1 MKFFLLCYIYE
12 INPCWYMWIQFIHL
26 NGILFCGFFCL
37 LVSKFVYSPT
47 DGHLSGFLIFAISS
61 TATIN
66 IHIKVSLHSNLQ
78 MFLCEESLF
87 RAGKLVHRV
96 YRVSS
101 LVDVVKL
108 FSKYFV
114 QINIPNRNIWELT
127 LLHIQATIW
136 YHQALSNFF
145 HLMMWSGDLLLFC
158 ISLFTRK
165 SLTMFYMFIGY

>member
-1 MKFFLLCYIYE
+1 MV
-12 INPCWYMWIQFIHL
+12 
-26 NGILFCGFFCL
+26 FCFVGFFACL
-37 LVSKFVYSPT
+37 YQNLFIYSTT
-47 DGHLSGFLIFAISS
+47 DGHLSDFLIFAISS

-108 FSKYFV
+108 FPKYFV
-114 QINIPNRNIWELT
+114 QINIPNRNIWEFT

-165 SLTMFYMFIGY
+165 SLTMFYMFIGH